1 MTAPGEAVGSA
12 APLHADVAD
21 LAFLLG
27 TWRGEGR
34 GIYPTIED
42 FAYGEEV
49 TFDHVGDAFLG
60 YTQRGWLLDDGT
72 PLHLERGF
80 IRPGRDGA
88 YELTLAHP
96 LGLTEVAHGRLAGT
110 TLTFD
115 TGEGDVRRTATGM
128 HVVALS
134 RRYEC
139 DGAILRS
146 SLDMTTDET
155 PHTRH
160 LEAELHRVGRG
171 AG

>member
-1 MTAPGEAVGSA
+1 MHP
-12 APLHADVAD
+12 DVAP

-34 GIYPTIED
+34 GDYPTITA
-42 FAYGEEV
+42 FAYGEEL

-60 YTQRGWLLDDGT
+60 YSERSWLLDDGS

-80 IRPGRDGA
+80 VRPGRDGSW
-88 YELTLAHP
+88 ELTVAHP

-110 TLTFD
+110 SLTFD

-128 HVVALS
+128 HVVALG
-134 RRYEC
+134 RRYAR
-139 DGAILRS
+139 DGTTLRC

-160 LEAELHRVGRG
+160 LDAELHRVEGG
-171 AG
+171 

>member
-1 MTAPGEAVGSA
+1 MHPDVGE
-12 APLHADVAD
+12 

-34 GIYPTIED
+34 GAYPTIED
-42 FAYGEEV
+42 FRYGEEL

-60 YTQRGWLLDDGT
+60 YSQQSWLLDDGT
-72 PLHLERGF
+72 VLHAERGF

-96 LGLTEVAHGRLAGT
+96 LGLTEVAHGRLAGSS
-110 TLTFD
+110 LTFD

-139 DGAILRS
+139 DGATLRYA
-146 SLDMTTDET
+146 LDMTTDET

-160 LEAELHRVGRG
+160 LDAELHRVVAAAR
-171 AG
+171 